1 MPAQDLYQYLSQ
13 FISRERILSLVL
25 SKLYEGTL
33 IPPIPLKVMC
43 HLERVGRD
51 CIVVLDKAVLLKTS

>member
-1 MPAQDLYQYLSQ
+1 M
-13 FISRERILSLVL
+13 SRERILSLVL

-33 IPPIPLKVMC
+33 MPPIPLKVMS
-43 HLERVGRD
+43 HLERVARD